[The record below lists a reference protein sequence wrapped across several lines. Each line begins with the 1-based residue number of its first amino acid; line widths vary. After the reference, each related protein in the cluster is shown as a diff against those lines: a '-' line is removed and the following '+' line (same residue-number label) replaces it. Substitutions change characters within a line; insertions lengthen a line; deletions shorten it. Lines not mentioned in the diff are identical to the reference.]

1 MEIERKYRV
10 INELWAPLGNPLKGA
25 LIRQAYLSI
34 DPACTVRIR
43 ITGNQAFLTV
53 KGESRG
59 ICREEFEYKV
69 PMADG
74 IEIMKMAKT
83 DVISKY
89 RYKVEFRG
97 YTWEV
102 DEFFGDNEGLI
113 LAEVE
118 LKDESEQPEWPGWV
132 GSEVSGDPRF
142 YNLNLALH
150 PFKTWTP

>member
-10 INELWAPLGNPLKGA
+10 INELWAPLRNALKGA
-25 LIRQAYLSI
+25 LIQQAYLSV
-34 DPACTVRIR
+34 DPTCTVRIR
-43 ITGNQAFLTV
+43 IAETQAFLTV

-59 ICREEFEYKV
+59 ISREEFEYAI

-74 IEIMKMAKT
+74 AEIMKMVKT
-83 DVISKY
+83 AVINKH

-118 LKDESEQPEWPGWV
+118 LANESEQPEWPGWV
-132 GSEVSGDPRF
+132 ASEVSGDPRF

-150 PFKTWTP
+150 PYKTWTP